1 MKIFYD
7 SIGLLVVGYSE
18 IGYMFYGNVKFYIF
32 YMVILKIILHT
43 LFIFFNIQIPED
55 ILFLLPILIV

>member
-18 IGYMFYGNVKFYIF
+18 IGCMFYGNVKFYML
-32 YMVILKIILHT
+32 YMVILYR
-43 LFIFFNIQIPED
+43 
-55 ILFLLPILIV
+55 